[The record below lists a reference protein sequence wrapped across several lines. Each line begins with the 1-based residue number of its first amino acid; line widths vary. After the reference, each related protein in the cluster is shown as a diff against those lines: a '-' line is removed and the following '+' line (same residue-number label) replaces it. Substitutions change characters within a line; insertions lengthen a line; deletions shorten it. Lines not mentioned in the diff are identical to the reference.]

1 MCGAQGEKLVQRP
14 VESKRKER
22 RRLARQENY
31 FRVMGEFQETK
42 EEVNRQMV
50 AELKSNLLD
59 NMRAENYEVQK
70 GEGNAMVTFRLA
82 QEYGMCWG
90 AERSIELALAATKKF
105 PEKRKHIT
113 NELLHNP
120 GVNQMLEDSGIEFIE
135 KFDGNAKDFSN
146 VKEGDVV
153 ILPAFGATLAEMQY
167 LEEKGVT
174 TVDTTCPW
182 VSRVWNAVDKQVTK
196 GMTTVIH
203 GKYAHEEAIATA
215 SYCDNYIMVKDINE
229 AEYLCNYI
237 LSPNPDFK
245 EELMEKFKK
254 AVSVGFDPDVHLQ
267 SIGVANQTTMYK
279 KETTAIGK
287 LLETTM
293 MNKYGPEEMKERFA
307 AFDTICDA
315 TQERQDAVR
324 EMCEDAND
332 LDFIVVVGGYDSSNT
347 AHLVEIPDELGL
359 KVFHVSDP
367 ECIRPDNTIS
377 HRNPHDGTISTS
389 VNFLAGDRPLKIG
402 VTSGASTPDSSV
414 QDVLE
419 RIVLLKAAVSSGE
432 GD

>member
-1 MCGAQGEKLVQRP
+1 
-14 VESKRKER
+14 
-22 RRLARQENY
+22 
-31 FRVMGEFQETK
+31 MGEFQETK